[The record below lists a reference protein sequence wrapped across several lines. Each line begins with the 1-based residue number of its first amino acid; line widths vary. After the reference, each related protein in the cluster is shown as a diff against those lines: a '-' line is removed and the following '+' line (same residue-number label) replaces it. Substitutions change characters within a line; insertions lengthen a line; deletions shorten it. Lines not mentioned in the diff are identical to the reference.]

1 MDMTLNNNI
10 SKEFR
15 KAINVASRWRK
26 GKNPKVSTITRSY
39 KNADG
44 KDVYVY
50 ERKNAN
56 DVWGKPYSFSMK

>member
-1 MDMTLNNNI
+1 MNMSLNSNV

-15 KAINVASRWRK
+15 KAIRVATYWKK
-26 GKNPKVSTITRSY
+26 GKNPKVSVVTSSY
-39 KNADG
+39 KNANG
-44 KDVYVY
+44 KDVKVY